1 MQVRVLQG
9 DPTDVGY
16 WMMRNIPLSAAR
28 RHELLSAPTV
38 VHRLRS
44 LCAILAA
51 EARGHLL
58 CMVCRC
64 QVTLGAFRAPCA

>member
-9 DPTDVGY
+9 DPADLSY

-28 RHELLSAPTV
+28 RHELLGAPTV

-44 LCAILAA
+44 ICAILAA

-58 CMVCRC
+58 CTVCRC
-64 QVTLGAFRAPCA
+64 QVVPEGRCGPFV